1 MVLVSIPNSAKITAT
16 SVQDSSKKSTIN
28 LTVNKSVIEKDAQVA
43 YYSFDSIEDNVINNS
58 WSDSSLYSGKIN
70 GAEVVEGKSG
80 NALKF
85 DVGTDKVEIENPA
98 DLAENWTIAFWVNR
112 GSEDGTASIMWDGR
126 EATGDSEKDSVSID
140 LAVGVG
146 VNSTKAGVH
155 VDQGTL
161 SFPTEIAK
169 NQWVHVAYTNSKSE
183 GLSLYV
189 NGEKI
194 GNTNE
199 YTKNNPMK
207 APLNFIG
214 GRGFVGAVDEIKVYN
229 RALTAE
235 EVIEVKAV
243 NGLNIDSNYKEV
255 NVNETVQIIAD
266 FISDK
271 DDDNII
277 FTSADTNI
285 ATVNESGVVT
295 GVAYGDTYI
304 TVSNESGEYSERV
317 DIRVNKKINY
327 QNTLETY
334 EMPAEDQIVI
344 DREEGQYLG
353 QPDTILLDD
362 DKTLLTVYPKGHGFG
377 EALLSKSTDGGL
389 TWEKRVPVNETWKN
403 SEETPTIYKLNFT
416 DGTQKLMSISG
427 GPAWHGSTFTGFKTS
442 ISNDNGETWGDYKEW
457 NTGIKTIV
465 AMASLIQLKDEDGN
479 YIDKWMGVFHDYGYV
494 NYKTYLTFD
503 ENGNEQWSDP
513 VPYLSDYRNL
523 ESTYQICEVGMFRSP
538 DGNRIVALAR
548 SQSHKHT
555 STIFY
560 SDDEGE
566 TWSRPREVQGSLNGE
581 RHKAIYDPISG
592 RLLIS
597 FREIKLDTNKD
608 GSTSDNDWMAG
619 DWIGWVGSYEDLMNG
634 EDGEY
639 RIRLGKDYT
648 NSAKAGDCG
657 YAGNVVMNDGTFFL
671 NYYGNF
677 DTNTNNNTYIMGV
690 RFKLAEIDNA
700 LGKINRDSLKALLEE
715 VKGIDKEI
723 CTEESYNALISVYE
737 EAKNIYDDNSS
748 SQVEIDN
755 VVEKLKEAIDSLVK
769 DNVSKETLK
778 NLIDMVNGLSDKEAQ
793 YIKSTWKNL
802 QDELV
807 KAINML
813 ENENALQEELD
824 TAYNNLL
831 RVYLQLRLKPSKD
844 VLENLINRAESLD
857 SKQYTVDL
865 KIAMNNLKTNSS
877 NSNNSISS
885 NNSNNVGNSSNS
897 SKLPQTGG
905 TSAIIVLLVA
915 AVVVVAGY
923 FMVKKSKKQ

>member
-1 MVLVSIPNSAKITAT
+1 
-16 SVQDSSKKSTIN
+16 
-28 LTVNKSVIEKDAQVA
+28 
-43 YYSFDSIEDNVINNS
+43 
-58 WSDSSLYSGKIN
+58 
-70 GAEVVEGKSG
+70 
-80 NALKF
+80 
-85 DVGTDKVEIENPA
+85 
-98 DLAENWTIAFWVNR
+98 
-112 GSEDGTASIMWDGR
+112 MWDGR
-126 EATGDSEKDSVSID
+126 EATGSSEKDSVSVD

-146 VNSTKAGVH
+146 VNSAMPGVH
-155 VDQGTL
+155 VNQGTL

-194 GNTNE
+194 GNKNE
-199 YTKNNPMK
+199 YTKSNPMK

-235 EVIEVKAV
+235 EVIESKAV

-255 NVNETVQIIAD
+255 NINETVQIIAD
-266 FISDK
+266 LISDK

-295 GVAYGDTYI
+295 GIAYGDTYI

-334 EMPAEDQIVI
+334 EIPAEDQIVI
-344 DREEGQYLG
+344 DREDGQYLG

-427 GPAWHGSTFTGFKTS
+427 GPAWHGSSFTGFKTS

-560 SDDEGE
+560 SDDE
-566 TWSRPREVQGSLNGE
+566 
-581 RHKAIYDPISG
+581 
-592 RLLIS
+592 
-597 FREIKLDTNKD
+597 
-608 GSTSDNDWMAG
+608 
-619 DWIGWVGSYEDLMNG
+619 
-634 EDGEY
+634 Y

-657 YAGNVVMNDGTFFL
+657 YAGNVVMSDGTFFL
-671 NYYGNF
+671 NAYGNF

-700 LGKINRDSLKALLEE
+700 LGKIKR
-715 VKGIDKEI
+715 
-723 CTEESYNALISVYE
+723 
-737 EAKNIYDDNSS
+737 
-748 SQVEIDN
+748 
-755 VVEKLKEAIDSLVK
+755 
-769 DNVSKETLK
+769 
-778 NLIDMVNGLSDKEAQ
+778 SD
-793 YIKSTWKNL
+793 
-802 QDELV
+802 
-807 KAINML
+807 
-813 ENENALQEELD
+813 
-824 TAYNNLL
+824 
-831 RVYLQLRLKPSKD
+831 R
-844 VLENLINRAESLD
+844 
-857 SKQYTVDL
+857 
-865 KIAMNNLKTNSS
+865 
-877 NSNNSISS
+877 
-885 NNSNNVGNSSNS
+885 
-897 SKLPQTGG
+897 
-905 TSAIIVLLVA
+905 
-915 AVVVVAGY
+915 
-923 FMVKKSKKQ
+923 